1 METQYLTAGLPF
13 PVKIST
19 EPRRSSR
26 VTIRSGEV
34 HIQLPNFLNEIQR
47 EKNIQQLLKWA
58 KRKFNQLEI
67 SPKKQDGFYQNGG
80 EITVLDE
87 VFKVVIEQNAANTT
101 LSKLNK
107 REKIVTIKVA
117 ANVANQKSIVQKAL
131 SRIFSIYSLSF
142 VEQRLHELN
151 NQFFK
156 KPLGKISL
164 RHNHSRWGSC
174 SSNTNISISSRL
186 LLAPKE
192 VRDYVFI
199 HELAHLQEMNHSSR
213 FWNLVANAMPD
224 YDQKEQW
231 LDTKG
236 LNCDF

>member
-1 METQYLTAGLPF
+1 METQYLKTGLPF

-19 EPRRSSR
+19 EKRRSSR

-34 HIQLPNFLNEIQR
+34 LIQLPNFLNEIQR

-58 KRKFNQLEI
+58 KKKFNQLEI
-67 SPKKQDGFYQNGG
+67 SPKKSDAFYISGG
-80 EITVLDE
+80 EITILDDI
-87 VFKVVIEQNAANTT
+87 FTIFIEQNTNNTT

-107 REKIVTIKVA
+107 RDKKVFIKVA
-117 ANVANQKSIVQKAL
+117 ANTHNQKAIIQKAL
-131 SRIFSIYSLSF
+131 SRIFSIYGLPI

-156 KPLGKISL
+156 KQLGKINL
-164 RHNHSRWGSC
+164 RYNHSRWGSC

-186 LLAPKE
+186 LMAPKDI
-192 VRDYVFI
+192 RDYVFI

-224 YDQKEQW
+224 YEQKELW